1 MVLRRSWQSGIL
13 SGQPWQAL
21 PAGPQT
27 WHPQSLVPAPS
38 VSPMNRMQAVGK
50 LRSESWLG
58 SAIQL
63 GASLLTNNDNSD
75 QFHGCDLIGL
85 TLPDGI
91 DFGEL
96 VSFYSPKII
105 TGPVEN
111 FTQSIQKYNFL
122 GKPFVL
128 M

>member
-1 MVLRRSWQSGIL
+1 
-13 SGQPWQAL
+13 
-21 PAGPQT
+21 
-27 WHPQSLVPAPS
+27 
-38 VSPMNRMQAVGK
+38 MQAVGK

-75 QFHGCDLIGL
+75 QFHGCVLIGL

-91 DFGEL
+91 SFGEL
-96 VSFYSPKII
+96 VSFYIPKII

-111 FTQSIQKYNFL
+111 FNHPIQKYNFL

>member
-1 MVLRRSWQSGIL
+1 VHQ
-13 SGQPWQAL
+13 
-21 PAGPQT
+21 
-27 WHPQSLVPAPS
+27 
-38 VSPMNRMQAVGK
+38 
-50 LRSESWLG
+50 WLG

-63 GASLLTNNDNSD
+63 GASLLTNNDYSD
-75 QFHGCDLIGL
+75 QFHGCVLIGL

-91 DFGEL
+91 SFGEL
-96 VSFYSPKII
+96 VSFYIPKII

-111 FTQSIQKYNFL
+111 FNHPIQKYNFL